1 MHKCIRHKNV
11 HLFDTKMMGLDFF
24 CGIYL
29 IEGDKNVI
37 IDTGTKECSE
47 SFITYLKQN
56 KIVPDY
62 ILITHNHHD
71 HMGGLSALLDTFGQ
85 NESVTVISSKMGKAR
100 LKDPNTINQLYT
112 DVVFEPIKDITVFE
126 DGEILDLGDIKLQ
139 IVYTPGHSD
148 DSISVYD
155 HVSKTLFPGDMP
167 GDWLWDK
174 TYLSPHI
181 TPDFSE
187 KKYFQSTEKVLSLDF
202 ECAAFSHYGF
212 FEGKDAY
219 EIFQQQM
226 ERYMNWKKVL
236 VPAWNRNRDENDL
249 VPYLKEFFR
258 GSPFEQLDAFSTLM
272 EVLAKW
278 SVMGYKNAGIIK

>member
-1 MHKCIRHKNV
+1 MHNCTRYKNI
-11 HLFDTKMMGLDFF
+11 HLFDTKMMGLDCF

-29 IEGDKNVI
+29 IKGNKNVI
-37 IDTGTKECSE
+37 IDTGTKECSD

-71 HMGGLSALLDTFGQ
+71 HMGGLSALLNAFGQ
-85 NESVTVISSKMGKAR
+85 NESVTVITSRIGKTR
-100 LKDPNTINQLYT
+100 LKDPNPINQLYT
-112 DVVFEPIKDITVFE
+112 DVVYEPINNVTVFE
-126 DGEILDLGDIKLQ
+126 DGEILDLGDMKLQ
-139 IVYTPGHSD
+139 IIYTPGHSD

-155 HVSKTLFPGDMP
+155 CVSETLFPGDMP
-167 GDWLWDK
+167 GDYLWGK

-187 KKYFQSTEKVLSLDF
+187 EKYFQSTEKVLSLDF
-202 ECAAFSHYGF
+202 QCAAFSHYGF
-212 FEGKDAY
+212 FKGKEAH
-219 EIFQQQM
+219 EIFEQQK
-226 ERYMNWKKVL
+226 ERYMNWKSVL

-249 VPYLKEFFR
+249 VPCLKEFFR
-258 GSPFEQLDAFSTLM
+258 GSPFEQLDVFSTIM
-272 EVLAKW
+272 ELLAKW